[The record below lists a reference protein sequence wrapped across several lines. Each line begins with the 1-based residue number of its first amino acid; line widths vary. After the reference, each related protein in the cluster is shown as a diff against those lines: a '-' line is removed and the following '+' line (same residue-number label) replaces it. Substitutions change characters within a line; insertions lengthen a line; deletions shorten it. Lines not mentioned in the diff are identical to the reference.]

1 MTYTPRNTLL
11 LQLISDQLTL
21 LSQPPVCGEKNQL
34 VRDLAKQEVYS
45 RSEIAE
51 AICYLDS
58 KQSGATIDI
67 DHSTGHQLVIRYNG
81 HRISFSPADIV
92 RLVPELTATSISP
105 LMSE

>member
-11 LQLISDQLTL
+11 LQLVSDQLAL
-21 LSQPPVCGEKNQL
+21 LSKPAVCGEKHQL
-34 VRDLAKQEVYS
+34 VRDLAQQEVYS

-58 KQSGATIDI
+58 KQSGASIDI
-67 DHSTGHQLVIRYNG
+67 DHSTGHQLFIIYNG

-92 RLVPELTATSISP
+92 RLVPELTATAITH
-105 LMSE
+105 LDH

>member
-11 LQLISDQLTL
+11 LQLVSDHLQL
-21 LSQPPVCGEKNQL
+21 LSQPAVCGEKSQL
-34 VRDLAKQEVYS
+34 VRDLAQQEVYS
-45 RSEIAE
+45 RSEITE

-92 RLVPELTATSISP
+92 RLVPELTATAII
-105 LMSE
+105 E

>member
-1 MTYTPRNTLL
+1 MTYSPRNTLL
-11 LQLISDQLTL
+11 LQLISDQLAL
-21 LSQPPVCGEKNQL
+21 LSKPAVCGEKSQL
-34 VRDLAKQEVYS
+34 VRDIAKQEVYS

-58 KQSGATIDI
+58 QQSGASIDI

-92 RLVPELTATSISP
+92 RLVPELTATAIT
-105 LMSE
+105 E

>member
-1 MTYTPRNTLL
+1 MTYSPRNTIL
-11 LQLISDQLTL
+11 LQLISDQLTQ
-21 LSQPPVCGEKNQL
+21 LSSPPVCGEKGQL
-34 VRDLAKQEVYS
+34 IRDIAKQEVYN
-45 RSEIAE
+45 RPEIAE

-58 KQSGATIDI
+58 QQTGATIDI
-67 DHSTGHQLVIRYNG
+67 DHSTSHQLVIRYNG